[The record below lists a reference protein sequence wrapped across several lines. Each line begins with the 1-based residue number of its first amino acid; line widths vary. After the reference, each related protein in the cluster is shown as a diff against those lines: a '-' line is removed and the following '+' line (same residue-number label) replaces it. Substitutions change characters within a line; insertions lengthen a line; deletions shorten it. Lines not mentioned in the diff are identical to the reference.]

1 MSTSAS
7 DARRVARN
15 SFAQLANFLAV
26 SVSKFFIIVAIA
38 RFRGV
43 EEVGAFS
50 FVLTFVM
57 TFGVLNHLG
66 LLLLLVRDIG
76 HHRDNIHTY
85 VGNALTMS
93 LGLGMLSI
101 VVMPTLVWLLGYPT
115 MIVQAVALAAIAMA
129 IDTWG
134 NLLNAGFGGHERMD
148 LSAFAII
155 LQETAFFI
163 AAALVLVLHLA
174 FITIFVVYIISRLVG
189 LGSSTLLYRRH
200 WGQWPRPQF
209 DFALQR
215 RLGRKTLPYALST
228 AMSPIF
234 ARVDILLLSYLR
246 NTAEVGLYEVA
257 SVLFYRLNV
266 LARMFSVAMLPL
278 VARQYG
284 QIGRGVVKYVRP
296 TLKLQAALALPLSV
310 GGWLLSAP
318 LIGFIFGAEYVVA
331 AAAFQLMAIITLLR
345 FWDTSLGLTL
355 TALDKQG
362 VRSTVMVLGA
372 LVNVGLNLL
381 LIPRLGYMGAAYSS
395 VLSEIAIFAGFWWAI
410 RHELD
415 DPIPWHSL
423 GRLLAAASVM
433 GGVVWLM
440 RDTLPLPL
448 LIAVG
453 ALVYTLALI
462 GLRALTPQET
472 LQLLRILR
480 IRRLPTP
487 LRRLLRLPSPAHT
500 PADVWA
506 FDGMKGEAE

>member
-1 MSTSAS
+1 MNTPAN

-26 SVSKFFIIVAIA
+26 SVSKFLIIVAIA

-43 EEVGAFS
+43 EDVGAFS

-57 TFGVLNHLG
+57 TFGVLNHMG

-76 HHRDNIHTY
+76 YQRDNIHTY
-85 VGNALTMS
+85 VGNALTMT
-93 LGLGMLSI
+93 LGLGLLSM
-101 VVMPTLVWLLGYPT
+101 VVMPTLVWLLGYPP

-148 LSAFAII
+148 LSAYAII

-163 AAALVLVLHLA
+163 AAAVVLLMHLP
-174 FITIFVVYIISRLVG
+174 FLTIFVVYIISRLVG

-200 WGQWPRPQF
+200 WEQWPRPHLNVP
-209 DFALQR
+209 LQR
-215 RLGRKTLPYALST
+215 RLGRKTLPYALSM

-234 ARVDILLLSYLR
+234 ARVDILMLSYLR

-266 LARMFSVAMLPL
+266 LARMFSMAMLPL

-284 QIGRGVVKYVRP
+284 HIGRGVAKYVRP
-296 TLKLQAALALPLSV
+296 TLKLQAAFALPLSV

-318 LIGFIFGAEYVVA
+318 LIGFIFGEKYMVA
-331 AAAFQLMAIITLLR
+331 AAAFQLMALITLLR

-362 VRSTVMVLGA
+362 VRSTIMVLGT
-372 LVNVGLNLL
+372 LVNVGLNLA

-395 VLSEIAIFAGFWWAI
+395 VFSEIAIFVGFWWAI
-410 RHELD
+410 RRELD
-415 DPIPWHSL
+415 TPIPWRSL

-433 GGVVWLM
+433 GMVIWFI

-448 LIAVG
+448 LITVG
-453 ALVYTLALI
+453 VLVYTLAII
-462 GLRALTPQET
+462 GLRALTPQEMA
-472 LQLLRILR
+472 QLLRILR
-480 IRRLPTP
+480 IRRLPRP
-487 LRRLLRLPSPAHT
+487 LHRLLRLPSPSL
-500 PADVWA
+500 ADAWA
-506 FDGMKGEAE
+506 FDRVKGETE